1 LVANDVVEIFSAVA
15 RTVADVYTQTQSD
28 ARFVNQSN
36 NGMFLVKPTSV
47 TGGTLGANG
56 AITVG
61 SAVTS
66 VVVNGAFSAAYDN
79 YEILWSGGVMA
90 SSSGDSQ
97 LQLRLG
103 SSTSG
108 YTTFLRYT
116 NGSAMNVA
124 SQSTTQFM
132 WVGGGSTGSG
142 LMQVKLYAPFL
153 PVHTRMDSNTYN
165 SWNNVYLGSSNGV
178 HTDSSSYTGFSVLV
192 SGTGSMTGGTIRIY
206 GYNNGA

>member
-1 LVANDVVEIFSAVA
+1 LAKKAFVYDGTNWIDIAQSTADLSTYQKSNRTGLNLVV
-15 RTVADVYTQTQSD
+15 
-28 ARFVNQSN
+28 
-36 NGMFLVKPTSV
+36 PTSV

-61 SAVTS
+61 SDVTS

-116 NGSAMNVA
+116 NGSAMSVA

-178 HTDSSSYTGFSVLV
+178 HTDSSSYTGFSILV